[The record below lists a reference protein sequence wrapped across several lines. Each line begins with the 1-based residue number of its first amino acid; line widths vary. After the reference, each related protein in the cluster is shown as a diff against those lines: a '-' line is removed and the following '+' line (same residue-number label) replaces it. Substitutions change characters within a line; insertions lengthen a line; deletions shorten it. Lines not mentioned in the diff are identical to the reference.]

1 MGFMKKEYGRVVW
14 SAEDAMDLF
23 KLTEEQAHEFLA
35 KNERNLQDRM
45 VEYGWTVLETC
56 GEMDGL
62 KRNDI

>member
-1 MGFMKKEYGRVVW
+1 MKKEYGRVVW

-23 KLTEEQAHEFLA
+23 KLSEEQAHEFLA

-62 KRNDI
+62 ERNDI

>member
-1 MGFMKKEYGRVVW
+1 MKKEYGRVVW

-23 KLTEEQAHEFLA
+23 NLTEEQAHEFLA

-56 GEMDGL
+56 GELDGL
-62 KRNDI
+62 ERNEI

>member
-1 MGFMKKEYGRVVW
+1 MW

-62 KRNDI
+62 ERNNI